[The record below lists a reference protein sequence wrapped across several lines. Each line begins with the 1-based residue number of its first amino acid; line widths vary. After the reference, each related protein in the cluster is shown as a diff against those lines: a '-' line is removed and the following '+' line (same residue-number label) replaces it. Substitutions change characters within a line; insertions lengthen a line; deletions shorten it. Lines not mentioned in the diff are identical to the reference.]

1 MWNSEINK
9 NPQVSRLT
17 ADLIELTDCV
27 GGTIILF
34 YQGSEGS
41 IASFYWNS
49 KIILV
54 ASTLG
59 AKQKVRKV
67 ENNFV
72 LARTNPEC
80 EENKEFICPDG
91 KKCGEW
97 ECPNLDN
104 NTYCNLKCDSGY
116 EGELNRWGEKRSGF
130 IFSSRGPSPISAIS
144 IPRRTTRWK
153 VRWIYHW
160 IFLE

>member
-1 MWNSEINK
+1 MFLVNHQKKFS
-9 NPQVSRLT
+9 
-17 ADLIELTDCV
+17 
-27 GGTIILF
+27 
-34 YQGSEGS
+34 
-41 IASFYWNS
+41 
-49 KIILV
+49 V

-97 ECPNLDN
+97 ECPNLEN
-104 NTYCNLKCDSGY
+104 NTYCNLKCDPGY
-116 EGELNRWGEKRSGF
+116 EGESFKKS
-130 IFSSRGPSPISAIS
+130 
-144 IPRRTTRWK
+144 
-153 VRWIYHW
+153 V
-160 IFLE
+160 

>member
-130 IFSSRGPSPISAIS
+130 IFSSRGPSPISA
-144 IPRRTTRWK
+144 
-153 VRWIYHW
+153 Y
-160 IFLE
+160 